1 MKALLYCFAGLA
13 MAAAVCSCGGNASKE
28 GQPVESLRLEPVAS
42 DTTEVR
48 GLVDAFMGHLQAGE
62 VADAIDMLGNNNQDS
77 ISSYDGTP
85 LDLPD
90 DVKER
95 YTKRYSGLD
104 IERYEIESFD
114 FGGYANNQVRVRMY
128 FTGGGQR
135 VINFNP
141 KRGVKSWRLTLR
153 DSSRGDRSF
162 HR

>member
-1 MKALLYCFAGLA
+1 MKAIIYCLTALA
-13 MAAAVCSCGGNASKE
+13 MTAAVCSCGSDALKESKD
-28 GQPVESLRLEPVAS
+28 VEPLKLEPVAS

-48 GLVDAFMGHLQAGE
+48 GLVDTFMGHLQAGE
-62 VADAIDMLGNNNQDS
+62 VAEAIDMLGNNDQDS

-85 LDLPD
+85 LDLPA

-95 YTKRYSGLD
+95 YVKRYSGLD
-104 IERYEIESFD
+104 IDRYEIESFD

-128 FTGGGQR
+128 FAGGGQR

-162 HR
+162 RR